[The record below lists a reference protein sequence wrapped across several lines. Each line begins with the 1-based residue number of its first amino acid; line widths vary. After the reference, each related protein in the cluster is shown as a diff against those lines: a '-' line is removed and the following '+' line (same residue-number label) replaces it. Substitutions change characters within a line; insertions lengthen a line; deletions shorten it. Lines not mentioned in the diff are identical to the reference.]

1 MKWRRA
7 VAWVLRATLGMYV
20 AIAPA
25 YAADEEARVL
35 ILNGIDPYL
44 PAYLAIDGAM
54 RASLAKDEARRIVFF
69 SEALDGQ
76 RFSPEALEP
85 EFLALLEKK
94 YRAVHIDV
102 VVAFSIPAL
111 EFFKRHGAHLWPGA
125 RLVFHGF
132 PGEDI
137 RPETLPPNAT
147 AVEARPDVDGTIEL
161 AQRLQPDARRIV
173 VIAGVSDLDR
183 RAEQLARGALSKPA
197 EHATSSSCLACRC
210 RNWLPEWPR
219 SPRAPS
225 SSIWRSSATAT
236 ADRTRRVKCCARS
249 AMRRWHLCTA
259 SPRPSSVSALRP
271 VSWNRTRPGEAQR
284 RAGARRPGRPAS
296 RSEPRRARGAEPLP
310 GGRARV
316 AALVAR
322 RAAPAPRL
330 RYPVRRAAALAP
342 VPMADRRHAGRHRR
356 TGSPD
361 RVVRAPATTL
371 FASRPRAHWCEL
383 LEGSDVCF
391 APVLSLAEAAGHPH
405 MAARGIYRTVAAG
418 AVHPAAAPRFE
429 PLAGEAP

>member
-44 PAYLAIDGAM
+44 PAYLGIDGAM

-197 EHATSSSCLACRC
+197 EHATVEFLSGLP
-210 RNWLPEWPR
+210 LPEL
-219 SPRAPS
+219 
-225 SSIWRSSATAT
+225 
-236 ADRTRRVKCCARS
+236 V
-249 AMRRWHLCTA
+249 
-259 SPRPSSVSALRP
+259 
-271 VSWNRTRPGEAQR
+271 
-284 RAGARRPGRPAS
+284 
-296 RSEPRRARGAEPLP
+296 
-310 GGRARV
+310 ARV
-316 AALVAR
+316 AAEPASTIVIYLAQFRDRDGRPYTPREVLRAISDASVAPVYGVAETFIGFGAAAGVVESYEARGSSAASRCAPPWQAGLPKRAASCSRR
-322 RAAPAPRL
+322 RAIAWRT
-330 RYPVRRAAALAP
+330 RA
-342 VPMADRRHAGRHRR
+342 RCSAGRSTRGACPTAAISCSPSGRSGASTYGRSSPCWPSSPHRQ
-356 TGSPD
+356 P
-361 RVVRAPATTL
+361 
-371 FASRPRAHWCEL
+371 
-383 LEGSDVCF
+383 
-391 APVLSLAEAAGHPH
+391 
-405 MAARGIYRTVAAG
+405 
-418 AVHPAAAPRFE
+418 
-429 PLAGEAP
+429 